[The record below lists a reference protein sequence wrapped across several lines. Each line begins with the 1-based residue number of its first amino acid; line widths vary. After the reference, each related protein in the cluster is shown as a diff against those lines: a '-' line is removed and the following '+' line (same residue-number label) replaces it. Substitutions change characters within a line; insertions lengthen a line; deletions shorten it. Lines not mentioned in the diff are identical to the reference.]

1 MRARCLRTNKPAA
14 AKIAVVL
21 FNKRQLVV
29 FVEKHKKQLTSI
41 MRGSKILTKQ
51 KGLIYKALTLEPV
64 VPAFS
69 LFKIQTIVIY

>member
-1 MRARCLRTNKPAA
+1 M
-14 AKIAVVL
+14 
-21 FNKRQLVV
+21 
-29 FVEKHKKQLTSI
+29 EKHKKLLTSI
-41 MRGSKILTKQ
+41 YLKSRILTKQ